1 MTDSFPVPPVGRAL
15 LQPHRDRSL
24 SPGHPLLLCLG
35 HFPARQGQGGIC
47 LLEDLDRLQLHL
59 ALCRSNGEQLG
70 QTSLALN
77 FLVEILD
84 PVRVGDLP
92 QQVQ

>member
-1 MTDSFPVPPVGRAL
+1 MNNP
-15 LQPHRDRSL
+15 
-24 SPGHPLLLCLG
+24 
-35 HFPARQGQGGIC
+35 RQGEGGVC
-47 LLEDLDRLQLHL
+47 VLEDLDWVQLHL

-70 QTSLALN
+70 QTSLPLN
-77 FLVEILD
+77 LLLEILD